1 MTRRTTVVAALA
13 GIVAVAGAATGIT
26 LAVRGGH
33 HPVAAHAPATPA
45 VHAPLAGTTPTPT
58 PLPTDTATPRVP
70 SAYTAGS
77 PLPRTLQD
85 LDLHAPYAQIPLH
98 VTAPSIQV
106 DAIVLG
112 VGLTKTNN
120 VDAPEGPRDSP
131 LWDDA
136 FWYRGTAEPGQPGV
150 FALAGHVDRVGG
162 APAAFAHLSSIK
174 PGDIVTI
181 SDQHIGVEF
190 HYRIS
195 QARSY
200 SLKEVE
206 SLPVLER
213 IYGPEPAH
221 GNPPVVPADKVGRIS
236 VITCTGSWTGS
247 QYDHRFVAF
256 GELIDPL
263 R

>member
-13 GIVAVAGAATGIT
+13 GILAVAGTATGIT
-26 LAVRGGH
+26 VAVRSH
-33 HPVAAHAPATPA
+33 QTPA
-45 VHAPLAGTTPTPT
+45 VHAQATPGLHAPVAGTTPTPAST
-58 PLPTDTATPRVP
+58 ETATATPRLP
-70 SAYTAGS
+70 GSYTAGTA
-77 PLPRTLQD
+77 LARTLQP
-85 LDLHAPYAQIPLH
+85 LDLHAPYSQVPLH

-106 DAIVLG
+106 DTIVLG

-120 VDAPEGPRDSP
+120 VDAPEGSRDSP

-136 FWYRGTAEPGQPGV
+136 FWYRGSAEPGQPGV

-162 APAAFAHLSSIK
+162 AAAAFAHLSSIK

-181 SDQHIGVEF
+181 SDQRSGIDF

-195 QARSY
+195 EARSY

-221 GNPPVVPADKVGRIS
+221 GNPPVVPADMVGRIS
-236 VITCTGSWTGS
+236 VITCTGTWTGS

-256 GELIDPL
+256 GELVDPL